1 MAAASNAGSPLCP
14 ATCLGC
20 RAAGVRKHPT
30 QPVFYAAGLGRAAQV
45 GFYVHPSSAF
55 YESSRLDLVDWA
67 VFHEVVYTS
76 KVRHAARSASGHK
89 QRRVQPSF
97 FIY

>member
-1 MAAASNAGSPLCP
+1 MTAASNAGSSQCP
-14 ATCLGC
+14 ATWSDG

-67 VFHEVVYTS
+67 IFHEVVYTS
-76 KVRHAARSASGHK
+76 KVRRRPGIVIHK
-89 QRRVQPSF
+89 
-97 FIY
+97 